1 MSWWDFAE
9 HSGFPGN
16 TLALH
21 RITCAFCDQAGN
33 FATIHHEERKHAE
46 TKKALN
52 YDTLKCGNCGNLIMV
67 FWSASVMSFGHGMH
81 NFHSVPWPQK
91 TTRFPEHWPSDVG
104 RYWVQARRSLE
115 GNNWD
120 AAALM
125 ARSAVQLVVRY
136 QKAEGNNLKQEI
148 DDLGTKGILPPIMVE
163 WSHEIRV
170 LGNENAHPAPGDKG
184 TEQKDAADVVE
195 FLGQLLSTTYN
206 LPHAIKQYRERRK
219 E

>member
-1 MSWWDFAE
+1 L
-9 HSGFPGN
+9 G
-16 TLALH
+16 
-21 RITCAFCDQAGN
+21 AG
-33 FATIHHEERKHAE
+33 A
-46 TKKALN
+46 
-52 YDTLKCGNCGNLIMV
+52 
-67 FWSASVMSFGHGMH
+67 W
-81 NFHSVPWPQK
+81 
-91 TTRFPEHWPSDVG
+91 
-104 RYWVQARRSLE
+104 SLE

-148 DDLGTKGILPPIMVE
+148 DDLGTKGILPPIMVD